1 MILVASG
8 LGRPAKNMNRRGRAS
23 SGSERSVP
31 SGLSMKTRR
40 NLYPLIY
47 AFNNLYLAYVK
58 ARRGKRYKPEV
69 LQFSAGLER
78 ELISLYRELAN
89 HSYCTGEYRRFTVY
103 EPKRREVAAL
113 PFRDRVVHHAL
124 CNVIEPI
131 FERGFIGDSYACRVG
146 KGTHAAADR
155 LTEFLRG
162 AYRRWSGC
170 YVLKADVA
178 SYFSSV
184 DHGVLMDIIR
194 RKIACPETLELT
206 GGILS
211 SWNGDTGRGIPIG
224 NLTSQL
230 FANVYL
236 NELDQF
242 IKHGLRARYYVRYM
256 DDLILLAADK
266 AVLWGWQS
274 RIEQFLGDALRLHLN
289 HKTDIFPEA
298 RGVDFVG
305 YRTWRTHRLLRK
317 RSVRQMRRTL
327 KALKVKYAAG
337 EVDIETISA
346 VVASWVGHAS
356 HADTYRLR
364 CKVFGE
370 FRI

>member
-1 MILVASG
+1 
-8 LGRPAKNMNRRGRAS
+8 
-23 SGSERSVP
+23 
-31 SGLSMKTRR
+31 MKTHR

-47 AFNNLYLAYVK
+47 AFNNLHLAYVK

-69 LQFSAGLER
+69 LQFSANLER
-78 ELISLYRELAN
+78 ELIGLYWELAG
-89 HSYCTGEYRRFTVY
+89 HSYRTGEYRRFTVY

-113 PFRDRVVHHAL
+113 PFRDRIVHHAL

-131 FERGFIGDSYACRVG
+131 FERGFIHDSYACRVG

-155 LTEFLRG
+155 LTEFLRQ
-162 AYRRWSGC
+162 AHRRWGGC

-178 SYFSSV
+178 SYFPSV

-194 RKIACPETLELT
+194 RKIACPETLGLVEE
-206 GGILS
+206 ILD
-211 SWNGDTGRGIPIG
+211 SWNGDVVHGIPIG

-242 IKHGLRARYYVRYM
+242 VKHGLRARYYVRYM

-266 AVLWGWQS
+266 ATLWGWQS
-274 RIEQFLGDALRLHLN
+274 RIEQFLQEALRLHLN

-317 RSVRQMRRTL
+317 RSVKQMRRKL
-327 KALKVKYAAG
+327 KALGAKYAAG
-337 EVDIETISA
+337 EVDVETISA

-356 HADTYRLR
+356 HANTYRLR
-364 CKVFGE
+364 CKVFRE
-370 FRI
+370 FTI

>member
-1 MILVASG
+1 
-8 LGRPAKNMNRRGRAS
+8 
-23 SGSERSVP
+23 
-31 SGLSMKTRR
+31 
-40 NLYPLIY
+40 LYPLIY
-47 AFNNLYLAYVK
+47 AFNNLYVAYVK

-69 LQFSAGLER
+69 LQFSANLER
-78 ELISLYRELAN
+78 ELIALYRELAGR
-89 HSYCTGEYRRFTVY
+89 SYRTGEYRRFTVY
-103 EPKRREVAAL
+103 EPKKREVAAL

-131 FERGFIGDSYACRVG
+131 FERGFIRDSYACRVG

-162 AYRRWSGC
+162 AHRRWGGC

-178 SYFSSV
+178 GYFPSV

-194 RKIACPETLELT
+194 RKIVCPETLGLIGE
-206 GGILS
+206 ILG
-211 SWNGDTGRGIPIG
+211 SWNGDVGRGIPIG
-224 NLTSQL
+224 SLTSQL

-242 IKHGLRARYYVRYM
+242 VKHGLRARYYARYM
-256 DDLILLAADK
+256 DDVILLAADK
-266 AVLWGWQS
+266 AALWGWQS
-274 RIEQFLGDALRLHLN
+274 RIEQFLDEALRLHLN
-289 HKTDIFPEA
+289 SKTDVFPEA

-317 RSVRQMRRTL
+317 RSARDIRRTL
-327 KALKVKYAAG
+327 KVLGARYEAG
-337 EVDIETISA
+337 EVDVETISA

>member
-1 MILVASG
+1 
-8 LGRPAKNMNRRGRAS
+8 
-23 SGSERSVP
+23 
-31 SGLSMKTRR
+31 MKTHR

-69 LQFSAGLER
+69 LQFSANLER
-78 ELISLYRELAN
+78 ELIALYRELVN
-89 HSYCTGEYRRFTVY
+89 YSYRTGEYRRFTIY
-103 EPKRREVAAL
+103 EPKKREVAAL

-124 CNVIEPI
+124 CNVVEPI
-131 FERGFIGDSYACRVG
+131 FERGFIYDSYACRVG
-146 KGTHAAADR
+146 KGTHAAVDR
-155 LTEFLRG
+155 LTEFLRR
-162 AYRRWSGC
+162 AYRQWGGC

-178 SYFSSV
+178 GYFPSV

-194 RKIACPETLELT
+194 RKIACPETLALIGE
-206 GGILS
+206 ILD
-211 SWNGDTGRGIPIG
+211 SWNGDIGCGIPIG

-242 IKHGLRARYYVRYM
+242 VKHGLRARYYVRYM
-256 DDLILLAADK
+256 DDVVVLAADK
-266 AVLWGWQS
+266 ATLWGWQ
-274 RIEQFLGDALRLHLN
+274 RKIEQFLDEALRLHLN
-289 HKTDIFPEA
+289 RKTDIFPEG
-298 RGVDFVG
+298 RGVNFVG

-317 RSVRQMRRTL
+317 RSVRGIRRTL
-327 KALKVKYAAG
+327 KALGAKYVGG
-337 EVDIETISA
+337 EVGVEMISA

-364 CKVFGE
+364 CKVLGE
-370 FRI
+370 FTI

>member
-1 MILVASG
+1 MILVARACS
-8 LGRPAKNMNRRGRAS
+8 ASEKHEQAGRAS
-23 SGSERSVP
+23 SESERSVP
-31 SGLSMKTRR
+31 SGLSMKTYR

-58 ARRGKRYKPEV
+58 ARRGKRYKAEV
-69 LQFSAGLER
+69 LRFSVNLEC
-78 ELISLYRELAN
+78 ELIALYRELAD
-89 HSYCTGEYRRFTVY
+89 HSYRTGEYRCFTVY

-131 FERGFIGDSYACRVG
+131 FERGFIRDSYACRVG

-155 LTEFLRG
+155 LTEFLRS
-162 AYRRWSGC
+162 AYRRWGGC

-178 SYFSSV
+178 SYFPSV

-194 RKIACPETLELT
+194 RRIACPETLELIKE
-206 GGILS
+206 ILD
-211 SWNGDTGRGIPIG
+211 SWNGNVGHGIPIG

-236 NELDQF
+236 NEFDQF
-242 IKHGLRARYYVRYM
+242 VKHGLRARYYVRYM
-256 DDLILLAADK
+256 DDMILLAADK
-266 AVLWGWQS
+266 ATLWEWRDAIQ
-274 RIEQFLGDALRLHLN
+274 QFLGDALRLHLN
-289 HKTDIFPEA
+289 NKTDIFPEA

-317 RSVRQMRRTL
+317 RSVKQMRRKL
-327 KALKVKYAAG
+327 KALGARYEAG
-337 EVDIETISA
+337 EVDVETISA

-364 CKVFGE
+364 CRVFGE
-370 FRI
+370 FTI